1 MAHFAKISEENKVL
15 SVHVVNDADTT
26 QDGVE
31 SEAVGQAFLQ
41 KIHGWP
47 AHLWKKT
54 SFNTHEGIHR
64 KGGTPYR
71 GNFAGIGFN
80 WDPENEIF
88 IADKPYP
95 SWTLNVSQ
103 ARWQSP
109 IGDHPE
115 LSEQDAMYN
124 FYTWDE
130 AGQQWNL
137 VDNINT

>member
-15 SVHVVNDADTT
+15 SVHVVNNADTT

-31 SEAVGQAFLQ
+31 SETVGQAYLE
-41 KIHGWP
+41 KIHSWP

-54 SFNTHEGIHR
+54 SYNTYNGQHV

-71 GNFAGIGFN
+71 GNFAGIGN
-80 WDPENEIF
+80 DWDSENEIF
-88 IADKPYP
+88 IGQKDYP
-95 SWTLNVSQ
+95 SWVLNVAE

-109 IGDHPE
+109 IGDPPA
-115 LSEQDAMYN
+115 LSETDALYN

-137 VDNINT
+137 VDNT